1 MGIPLP
7 EVMKVLLANKIV
19 KGAQASIDFDTATL
33 IASEFEVVVE
43 KEATV
48 TTVSDVLEVN
58 LQAILEQD
66 KNAADLTSRPP
77 IVTIMGHVDHGK
89 TKLLD
94 HLRKTDV
101 VAGEAGGITQS
112 IGASQITHNG
122 QKITF
127 IDTP

>member
-1 MGIPLP
+1 M
-7 EVMKVLLANKIV
+7 
-19 KGAQASIDFDTATL
+19 
-33 IASEFEVVVE
+33 
-43 KEATV
+43 
-48 TTVSDVLEVN
+48 SDVLEVN

-101 VAGEAGGITQS
+101 VAGEAGEEGL
-112 IGASQITHNG
+112 
-122 QKITF
+122 
-127 IDTP
+127 